1 MVLPQLGWLTKS
13 ALWKSENWATLWFG
27 THRIWTTSATALE
40 AIWSKKLSKE
50 AEWYRRAMNRYY
62 SANRSLKAR
71 LLVCRQPN
79 GSTQTARLRF

>member
-50 AEWYRRAMNRYY
+50 AEWYRRAIEQI
-62 SANRSLKAR
+62 LQ
-71 LLVCRQPN
+71 RQSEAQSPFA
-79 GSTQTARLRF
+79 GVQTAKWKYSNS